1 MDYKF
6 ENLQRAA
13 FTFDRNLNTNV
24 NIAPNQSKLQ
34 FYWKGQIEKGIL
46 DLSKIL
52 TKRASNVSFAVFAL
66 RIGLPH

>member
-13 FTFDRNLNTNV
+13 FTFDRNLNTNA

-34 FYWKGQIEKGIL
+34 IYCKGQIEKEFWI
-46 DLSKIL
+46 
-52 TKRASNVSFAVFAL
+52 
-66 RIGLPH
+66 